1 MNILMTVLVCYLLL
15 INIFSFVMYGIDKRR
30 AVRGK
35 WRIPEK
41 TLLLTAFGG
50 GSIGALAG
58 MCLFHHKT
66 RKLKFLI
73 LVPLALVLHLFILT
87 AFILFL

>member
-15 INIFSFVMYGIDKRR
+15 INILSFVMYGIDKRR

-35 WRIPEK
+35 WRISEK
-41 TLLLTAFGG
+41 TLLLAAFAG

-58 MCLFHHKT
+58 MCFFHHKT